1 MRQNMLAGLSLKRRT
16 TFHNG
21 IGAKVNTDEHLEGP
35 FSFDSW
41 DDVVPS
47 VNERDPIS
55 RDEKRN
61 SKLPV
66 YAASR
71 EEAVTDWI
79 AYRRQRKIAS
89 NHRLETRFLLFNPSA
104 SAKRT
109 LKSKLDHERRARTSF
124 NF

>member
-1 MRQNMLAGLSLKRRT
+1 MAT
-16 TFHNG
+16 
-21 IGAKVNTDEHLEGP
+21 KVNTNEHLEGP

-41 DDVVPS
+41 DDAVLS

-55 RDEKRN
+55 RDEKRD

-71 EEAVTDWI
+71 EESVTDPI
-79 AYRRQRKIAS
+79 AYRKQRKIAS
-89 NHRLETRFLLFNPSA
+89 NHQFETCFYFLILLRLRNSH
-104 SAKRT
+104 S
-109 LKSKLDHERRARTSF
+109 KSKLDHERRVWTSF